1 MAFARS
7 LTNACL
13 LSGLVSFGFAQS
25 DGYAQEQDLR
35 VLTSIKPIHSLVSGV
50 MSGVGEAELL
60 LDGASSPHTYSLK
73 PSQARSLQEAD
84 VIFWVSDELE
94 VFLEKPMETLGQNAR
109 IVALEDVPGLTKLAF
124 REGGAFDA
132 HEDHGAH
139 EEHEDHAA
147 HEEHEEHE
155 EHEAHEDHAAHEE
168 HEAHEAHE
176 AHEDHAA
183 HDDHKEHADHED
195 HEEHEAHGEH
205 KEHEA
210 QNEQHEHHDDKEEGH
225 HAEAHEHAESDP
237 HIWLDPVN
245 AGLLVS
251 HIASVLSDKDS
262 ANAAKYNANA
272 AAMQEQLKLLASDVD
287 ALLKP
292 VADRPFVVFHDAY
305 HYFEDRFGLQAAGSL
320 TISPETMPGAARLAE
335 IKQKLNDVEAACIFS
350 EPQFQSRIV
359 DVAREGTNA
368 KAGLLDPLGVDL
380 EKGPDLYDQLIR
392 EMANSFH
399 DCLADGA

>member
-7 LTNACL
+7 LTHAFL
-13 LSGLVSFGFAQS
+13 LSGIVSFGFAQS
-25 DGYAQEQDLR
+25 DGYAQEQGLR

-84 VIFWVSDELE
+84 VIFWISDELE
-94 VFLEKPMETLGQNAR
+94 VFLEKPLETLGQNAR

-132 HEDHGAH
+132 HEDHEDHGAH
-139 EEHEDHAA
+139 EGHA
-147 HEEHEEHE
+147 
-155 EHEAHEDHAAHEE
+155 D

-176 AHEDHAA
+176 AHEDHEAHEAHEDHEDHEKHAA
-183 HDDHKEHADHED
+183 HDDHK
-195 HEEHEAHGEH
+195 EHEAHGEH

-272 AAMQEQLKLLASDVD
+272 AAMQEQLKQLTSDVE
-287 ALLKP
+287 ALLTP

-320 TISPETMPGAARLAE
+320 TINPETMPGAARLAE
-335 IKQKLNDVEAACIFS
+335 IKQKLNDLEAACIFS
-350 EPQFQSRIV
+350 EPQFQSRII

-368 KAGLLDPLGVDL
+368 KAGLLDPLGMDL
-380 EKGPDLYDQLIR
+380 EKGSDLYGQLIR
-392 EMANSFH
+392 NMATSFH
-399 DCLADGA
+399 DCLADGS

>member
-7 LTNACL
+7 LTHAFL
-13 LSGLVSFGFAQS
+13 VSGIVSFGFAQS
-25 DGYAQEQDLR
+25 DGYAQEQGLR

-94 VFLEKPMETLGQNAR
+94 VFLEKPLETLGQNAR

-139 EEHEDHAA
+139 EGHAA
-147 HEEHEEHE
+147 HEDHEDHEEH
-155 EHEAHEDHAAHEE
+155 ADHEDHEN
-168 HEAHEAHE
+168 
-176 AHEDHAA
+176 HEDHEKHAA
-183 HDDHKEHADHED
+183 HDDHKEHAAHE
-195 HEEHEAHGEH
+195 EH

-272 AAMQEQLKLLASDVD
+272 AAMQEQLTLLASDVD

>member
-7 LTNACL
+7 LTHAFL
-13 LSGLVSFGFAQS
+13 LSGIVSFGFAQS
-25 DGYAQEQDLR
+25 DGYAQEQGLR

-94 VFLEKPMETLGQNAR
+94 VFLEKPLETLGQNAR

-139 EEHEDHAA
+139 EGHA
-147 HEEHEEHE
+147 
-155 EHEAHEDHAAHEE
+155 
-168 HEAHEAHE
+168 AHEAHE
-176 AHEDHAA
+176 AHEDHEDHEEHEEHADHEDHEKHAA
-183 HDDHKEHADHED
+183 HDDHKEHAAHE
-195 HEEHEAHGEH
+195 EH

-272 AAMQEQLKLLASDVD
+272 AAMQEQLTLLASDVD

>member
-7 LTNACL
+7 LTHAFL
-13 LSGLVSFGFAQS
+13 LSGIVSFGFAQS
-25 DGYAQEQDLR
+25 DGYAQEQGLR

-94 VFLEKPMETLGQNAR
+94 VFLEKPLETLGQNAR

-139 EEHEDHAA
+139 EGHAAHEAHEDHEDHED
-147 HEEHEEHE
+147 HEEHEEH
-155 EHEAHEDHAAHEE
+155 ADHEDHAE
-168 HEAHEAHE
+168 HEDHAD
-176 AHEDHAA
+176 HEDHEKHAA
-183 HDDHKEHADHED
+183 HDDHKEHAAHE
-195 HEEHEAHGEH
+195 EH

-225 HAEAHEHAESDP
+225 QAEAHEHAESDP

-272 AAMQEQLKLLASDVD
+272 AAMQEQLTLLASDVD